1 MRSTSSWQLHVLI
14 LRTVPLFL
22 IPRIFIW
29 DVFKTQSN
37 MKMELFVKKI
47 VHDFQ
52 PLTIYVKSS
61 ILDVWL
67 CSKSVSIEHLI
78 LKKTFRNFK
87 ESGVNSFYEGGGDF
101 RRETFVVEPHEP
113 SLTFWLSK
121 YKVTSPAG
129 EPQKCSPQNSVSEIC
144 KEHSFFRSF
153 KINQFDWFGWWHV
166 EKVVWERLTVT

>member
-1 MRSTSSWQLHVLI
+1 MTHSHTQQWLSYMRSTSSWQLHVLI
-14 LRTVPLFL
+14 LRTVPLIL

-47 VHDFQ
+47 VHYFQ

-67 CSKSVSIEHLI
+67 YSKSASIKYLI
-78 LKKTFRNFK
+78 
-87 ESGVNSFYEGGGDF
+87 
-101 RRETFVVEPHEP
+101 FVVEPHEP

-121 YKVTSPAG
+121 YKVASTAG
-129 EPQKCSPQNSVSEIC
+129 EPQKCSPHNSASEVC
-144 KEHSFFRSF
+144 KEHSFFRSS
-153 KINQFDWFGWWHV
+153 KINQLDWFGWWHV